1 MWSLFVMSSHC
12 ERSPKSVDARNQRYL
27 PLASHAGEIA
37 SERPSVTCLAAPVS
51 TFTTSIALYSELRC
65 FAYAIHL
72 PSGDHA
78 GFIVRVGTIHGSLPT
93 TFAWPVAT
101 STTQSLRFVSWNM
114 IRLPSGDH
122 AAV

>member
-1 MWSLFVMSSHC
+1 MSSHC
-12 ERSPKSVDARNQRYL
+12 DLSAKSVDARNQRYL
-27 PLASHAGEIA
+27 PLASHAGFMA
-37 SERPSVTCLAAPVS
+37 SAKASVTCFDVPVS
-51 TFTTSIALYSELRC
+51 TFTTSIALYREFKC

-78 GFIVRVGTIHGSLPT
+78 GFMVRVGTIHGSLPT
-93 TFAWPVAT
+93 IFACPVAT
-101 STTQSLRFVSWNM
+101 STTHNLRFVSWNM